1 MIRHKFLGIATTLV
15 AVMVAGSLASSS
27 FAADGSGSP
36 VRGNSPPTTL
46 VPPLVVTDV
55 SGSPTLTIQLQE
67 GTPATGHF
75 SLDVNAAG
83 TYTGVM
89 NLRPKGGQNVT
100 LHGAAAATF
109 SPLGASSLTPTAAT
123 VRMEGMVNPGNQS
136 AHLQIWTALGSACT
150 PKAGKGDDHDKKGD
164 DHDKR
169 QKSERHDGDDHHG
182 ACHMTHLSLVT
193 PPQKLKEATRTA
205 RKALSYMTQG
215 AWDKLYAISSPDLT
229 NGYNAK
235 QFADVMAGDS
245 HKLISATVSG
255 AGKLTDALGY
265 RYYRQPALL
274 VATTGSGPPV
284 TYTVTIVLIQEHSRW
299 LVFGTS
305 TPRLSS

>member
-15 AVMVAGSLASSS
+15 AVMVAGSLGGVS

-36 VRGNSPPTTL
+36 MQGNSPPTTL
-46 VPPLVVTDV
+46 LPPLVVTDV

-75 SLDVNAAG
+75 SLDVNAVG

-100 LHGAAAATF
+100 LHGAAAASF
-109 SPLGASSLTPTAAT
+109 RPLGASSLTPTAAT
-123 VRMEGMVNPGNQS
+123 VRMEGVVNPGDQS
-136 AHLQIWTALGSACT
+136 AHLQIWTAPGSACT
-150 PKAGKGDDHDKKGD
+150 TKAGKGDDHDKGE
-164 DHDKR
+164 
-169 QKSERHDGDDHHG
+169 KSERHDGDDHHG

-193 PPQKLKEATRTA
+193 PPQKLKEAAMTT
-205 RKALSYMTQG
+205 RKALSYMEQG

-229 NGYNAK
+229 NGYSAK
-235 QFADVMAGDS
+235 QFADVMAGGS
-245 HKLISATVSG
+245 HKLISAAASG

-274 VATTGSGPPV
+274 VATTGSGPPI

-305 TPRLSS
+305 TPRRSS